1 MASRCI
7 VLFTVHYPLFTF
19 LGDDMA
25 TVYLQDLR
33 PDFSPFEI
41 DCGRIPAFRYQGNLL
56 SELAAGRIDKVT
68 AIGILEDMLMIR
80 ELEEMIV
87 TVRSGAYEPLAGFNY
102 RGPTHVSVGQEGS
115 SVGAC
120 SALVLKDYIT
130 STHRGHGDSLGRGC
144 CALRL
149 MTDEQLRRRIPHSP
163 AQSHPELLEAAQED
177 HVYRTI
183 AELFGKED
191 GYCKGRGGSMHIADF
206 TVGHLGANAIV
217 GGSVP
222 IATGAAMGSRYLQN
236 GAVVCCFA
244 GDGAYCNGVVLE
256 SLNWAAQAQFTNEIA
271 GTLRFGVP
279 IIYFVLNNHYAMT
292 GRSDNEVTGVSHL
305 AQRAA
310 GFADNRMHAEIING
324 MDVLATRDAVLRAA
338 QGCREGQGPYFFDVD
353 TYRYFGHSLSD
364 PRNEYR
370 TREEEAA
377 WKAVDPIVTFEKQ
390 LLDCEV
396 LDQHCL
402 AALKCQVKERN
413 ARAAVRA
420 AQAADPPPAD
430 VIKYMYTDTFVDKV
444 PPQFAKVEVLEPP
457 PAIKRVNGEI
467 TYRDAIKEAV
477 IEEMLRDSRVIFYG
491 EDVAEYGGA
500 FKLSKGML
508 ETFGRPRVFNAPI
521 SEAAICGTAVGAAM
535 IGLRPVVELMYMD
548 FLLMAGD
555 QVSNQAAKWHY
566 MSGAQVEVPMVLR
579 VSVGA
584 GKGYGGQHS
593 QTIESAVVHI
603 PGIYVVY
610 PSTPYDAKGLMKSA
624 IRDNNPIMFIE
635 SQGLYNEKGPVPQE
649 EYLLPLGVADVKRVG
664 SDITLVGYGP
674 AVPDALKAAARLE
687 AEGVSA
693 EVVDLRC
700 LVPLDIETV
709 LASVQK
715 TGRCVVV
722 SQAVSLGSFTGEVA
736 STIQQMAFDYLDA
749 PVLRVGAKN
758 GIAPQSHVLEA
769 AFYPHVEDIVAAA
782 KSIL

>member
-1 MASRCI
+1 M
-7 VLFTVHYPLFTF
+7 TP
-19 LGDDMA
+19 
-25 TVYLQDLR
+25 VYLQDLR
-33 PDFSPFEI
+33 PNFTPFEI
-41 DCGRIPAFRYQGNLL
+41 DCGKIPAYCYQGNLRT
-56 SELAAGRIDKVT
+56 ELASGRIDAAT
-68 AIGILEDMLMIR
+68 AVALLEDMLMIR

-87 TVRSGAYEPLAGFNY
+87 TVRSGAYEPLVGFNY
-102 RGPTHVSVGQEGS
+102 RGPTHVSIGQEGS
-115 SVGAC
+115 SVGAS
-120 SALVLKDYIT
+120 SALLLKDYIT
-130 STHRGHGDSLGRGC
+130 STHRGHGDSLARGC
-144 CALRL
+144 GAIRAMSDDLLRKRVPNA
-149 MTDEQLRRRIPHSP
+149 TGGHEP
-163 AQSHPELLEAAQED
+163 LLEAALED

-183 AELFGKED
+183 AELFGKDD
-191 GYCKGRGGSMHIADF
+191 GYCKGRGGGMHIADF

-222 IATGAAMGSRYLQN
+222 IATGAAMGLRYRQN
-236 GAVVCCFA
+236 GSVVCCFA

-271 GTLRFGVP
+271 GPLKFGVP
-279 IIYFVLNNHYAMT
+279 VIFFVLNNHYAMT
-292 GRSDNEVTGVSHL
+292 GRSDNEVTGIRHL

-310 GFADNRMHAEIING
+310 GFADNRMHAEVVNG

-338 QGCREGQGPYFFDVD
+338 EGCRAGQGPYFLDVD

-377 WKAVDPIVTFEKQ
+377 WKAVDPIARLEKQ
-390 LLDCEV
+390 LLEAEV
-396 LDQHCL
+396 LDEAGIDC
-402 AALKCQVKERN
+402 VKQRVKDRN

-420 AQAADPPPAD
+420 AKAADPAPAD
-430 VIKYMYTDTFVDKV
+430 VIKYMYTDTFVAKV
-444 PPQFAKVEVLEPP
+444 PPEFEKVEIIEPV

-500 FKLSKGML
+500 FKLSKGLL
-508 ETFGRPRVFNAPI
+508 ETFGRARVFNAPI

-593 QTIESAVVHI
+593 QTIESSVVHI
-603 PGIYVVY
+603 PGLYIVY
-610 PSTPYDAKGLMKSA
+610 PSTAYDAKGLMKSA
-624 IRDNNPIMFIE
+624 IRDNNPIMFVE

-649 EYLLPLGVADVKRVG
+649 EYLIPLGVADVKRAG
-664 SDITLVGYGP
+664 SDITLVAYGP

-687 AEGVSA
+687 TESGVSA
-693 EVVDLRC
+693 EVIDLRC
-700 LVPLDIETV
+700 LVPFDRETV

-715 TGRCVVV
+715 TGRCVVI
-722 SQAVSLGSFTGEVA
+722 SQAVSQGSFTGEVA
-736 STIQQMAFDYLDA
+736 STIQQEAFDYLDA

-758 GIAPQSHVLEA
+758 GIAPQSHVLESV
-769 AFYPHVEDIVAAA
+769 FYPHVDDIIAAA

>member
-1 MASRCI
+1 MTPA
-7 VLFTVHYPLFTF
+7 
-19 LGDDMA
+19 
-25 TVYLQDLR
+25 YLQDSR
-33 PDFSPFEI
+33 PDFAPFEI
-41 DCGRIPAFRYQGNLL
+41 DCGKIPAFRFQGNLRT
-56 SELAAGRIDKVT
+56 ELATGCIDGST
-68 AIGILEDMLMIR
+68 AAAILEDMLMIR

-87 TVRSGAYEPLAGFNY
+87 TVRSGAYEPLVGYNY
-102 RGPTHVSVGQEGS
+102 RGPTHVSIGQEGA

-130 STHRGHGDSLGRGC
+130 STHRGHGDSLARGC
-144 CALRL
+144 CAIRAMSDELLRK
-149 MTDEQLRRRIPHSP
+149 RVPHSL
-163 AQSHPELLEAAQED
+163 AVQHEELLDQALEE

-191 GYCKGRGGSMHIADF
+191 GYCRGRGGSMHIADF

-222 IATGAAMGSRYLQN
+222 IATGAAMGLRYRQS
-236 GAVVCCFA
+236 GGVVCCFA
-244 GDGAYCNGVVLE
+244 GDGAYNNGVVLE

-271 GTLRFGVP
+271 GDRSFGIP
-279 IIYFVLNNHYAMT
+279 IVFFVLNNHYAMT
-292 GRSDNEVTGVSHL
+292 GRSDNEVTGVTHL

-324 MDVLATRDAVLRAA
+324 MDVLATRDAVLRAG
-338 QGCREGQGPYFFDVD
+338 QGCREGLGPYFFDVD

-370 TREEEAA
+370 TRDEEAA
-377 WKAVDPIVTFEKQ
+377 WKAVDPILNFEKQ
-390 LLDCEV
+390 LLECGV
-396 LDQHCL
+396 LDQQGI
-402 AALKCQVKERN
+402 ADVKKKVRERN

-430 VIKYMYTDTFVDKV
+430 VIKYMYTDTFVENV
-444 PPQFAKVEVLEPP
+444 PPEFAKVEILEPLP
-457 PAIKRVNGEI
+457 PIKRTNGEI

-477 IEEMLRDSRVIFYG
+477 IEEMQRDSRVIFYG

-500 FKLSKGML
+500 FKLSKGLL
-508 ETFGRPRVFNAPI
+508 EMFGRARVFNAPI

-548 FLLMAGD
+548 FLLMSGD
-555 QVSNQAAKWHY
+555 QVGNQASKWHY

-593 QTIESAVVHI
+593 QTLESTVVHI
-603 PGIYVVY
+603 PGMYVIY
-610 PSTPYDAKGLMKSA
+610 PSTAYDAKGLMKSA
-624 IRDNNPIMFIE
+624 IRDNNPVMFVE

-649 EYLLPLGVADVKRVG
+649 EYLVPLGVAEVKRAG
-664 SDITLVGYGP
+664 SDITLVAYGP
-674 AVPDALKAAARLE
+674 SVPLALKAADRLE
-687 AEGVSA
+687 AESGVSA
-693 EVVDLRC
+693 EVIDLRS

-709 LASVQK
+709 LMSVQK
-715 TGRCVVV
+715 TGRCVVI
-722 SQAVSLGSFTGEVA
+722 SQAVSIGSFTGEVA
-736 STIQQMAFDYLDA
+736 SRIQQEVFDYLDA
-749 PVLRVGAKN
+749 PVVRVGAKN

-769 AFYPHVEDIVAAA
+769 VFYPRVEDIVTAA